1 MVARACNAIAW
12 ERGGS
17 SLNLKSAWATQQDPA
32 LKHLERGAVEMFEA
46 SVHETP
52 LKPRTEEAEAGSTG
66 RFGAD
71 RDVLLQRGAMAFT
84 TPCRALAL

>member
-1 MVARACNAIAW
+1 MVARAYNATAW

-32 LKHLERGAVEMFEA
+32 LKHLERGAGEMFEA

-52 LKPRTEEAEAGSTG
+52 LKPRTEAEAGSTG

-84 TPCRALAL
+84 TPYRALAL